1 MKKTTIEIDIKEGN
15 PILLELNDR
24 GIKSFI
30 VVDDEVY
37 VHLSIL
43 LATQAC
49 KQPQRKWVTEPQRM
63 TRMTRITNAIPR
75 CVMVGS
81 FAV

>member
-1 MKKTTIEIDIKEGN
+1 MKKTTVEIDIKEGN

-24 GIKSFI
+24 GIKPFI

-43 LATQAC
+43 LATPSVQAT
-49 KQPQRKWVTEPQRM
+49 TEEMGDRASEDDEDDEDHERNP
-63 TRMTRITNAIPR
+63 
-75 CVMVGS
+75 
-81 FAV
+81 